1 MLKYEKKEE
10 KLRVHQFLMGLD
22 TSRFGT
28 THSNLLSRQTD
39 LNLESVYSQTIQE
52 ERHLNV
58 MRHEE
63 RTPTMGL
70 SAVTQASSVS
80 SSQQIMTNAQAAA
93 VRFARNNSV
102 CSHCG
107 KQGHEV
113 SQCFEVIG
121 YPEWWDKNAKPA
133 AGRGMDKGGRG
144 KGSDSQG
151 GRGRGRGT
159 GFRAYNT
166 QADTPGAQELQQT
179 QGIPNFTNEQWAT
192 LTQFVNSQKSN
203 NSEKLGKKDKLV
215 FFGKDSRYDINMTLV
230 LLTI

>member
-1 MLKYEKKEE
+1 
-10 KLRVHQFLMGLD
+10 
-22 TSRFGT
+22 
-28 THSNLLSRQTD
+28 
-39 LNLESVYSQTIQE
+39 
-52 ERHLNV
+52 
-58 MRHEE
+58 
-63 RTPTMGL
+63 MGL

-113 SQCFEVIG
+113 SQCFQVIG

-144 KGSDSQG
+144 NGSDSQG

-166 QADTPGAQELQQT
+166 QADTPGEQELQQT

-215 FFGKDSRYDINMTLV
+215 FFGKDSRYDIIIDSGASHHMTGEIN
-230 LLTI
+230 LLSDVITISPVSIRMPEGSVTWATR